1 MDGGIKI
8 SWKDIKHCL
17 RFWLPLSSALMG
29 DKKTKEKSK
38 LSIPFENI
46 KLSEEMIKLINPK
59 HKPKQ
64 K

>member
-1 MDGGIKI
+1 
-8 SWKDIKHCL
+8 
-17 RFWLPLSSALMG
+17 MG

-59 HKPKQ
+59 HKTKE